1 MAVSSVLDETLR
13 VEINELKESIKK
25 ELPYAKIIGDEFP
38 IKVILKKGT
47 YTINEFGKIERLSG
61 ISIDYDNIILQ
72 MIDGEGES
80 KKLTATLTDI
90 EGAISWNSSNPEI
103 VTVDNTG
110 NITAVG
116 EGTAK
121 IIATCS
127 GETAECNVTVKN
139 VISISSITLK
149 IGEVEVTDS
158 TGTQEIYKGESLQIV
173 AITDNHSTEAVQW
186 ESSNPDIATVEAS
199 GNRNLIAT
207 VKGITSSNE
216 EVTITAKGSKGV
228 SKSVKVKIIVPIEYG
243 AKDITKDLMTTKR
256 VVNYN
261 EREWYVYYAD
271 DTNIYLILK
280 DPTTNPT
287 DNTKTPTPPVTGSVK
302 NNYSSGI
309 SMVADINTNEQTAS
323 RFPAV
328 KEGWI
333 KKWIDSKLTYNGTGV
348 RFALYVLDSEVWSGY
363 KGPLG
368 DWAIR
373 RSYLRVDSC
382 VL

>member
-116 EGTAK
+116 EGTA
-121 IIATCS
+121 IITATCS
-127 GETAECNVTVKN
+127 EETAKCNVTVKN
-139 VISISSITLK
+139 VVSISSITLK
-149 IGEVEVTDS
+149 IGTVEVTES
-158 TGTQEIYKGESLQIV
+158 TGTQEIYKGETLQV
-173 AITDNHSTEAVQW
+173 EAVTNNNATEAVQW
-186 ESSNPDIATVEAS
+186 ECSNQDIATVEAN

-243 AKDITKDLMTTKR
+243 AKDITKELITAKGI
-256 VVNYN
+256 VNYN
-261 EREWYVYYAD
+261 ERKWYIYYAD

-280 DPTTNPT
+280 DATTNPT
-287 DNTKTPTPPVTGSVK
+287 DNTKTLNPPVNGSVK
-302 NNYSSGI
+302 NDYSRGTE
-309 SMVADINTNEQTAS
+309 MLADINTNEETAS

-328 KEGWI
+328 KDGWI
-333 KKWIDSKLTYNGTGV
+333 KKWMDNGYMFKGPGV
-348 RFALYVLDSEVWSGY
+348 KAALYMLDSNVWADY
-363 KGPLG
+363 KGDVG

-373 RSYLRVDSC
+373 RDFV
-382 VL
+382 